1 MEADLEDDASPGG
14 DAVLPPHPRVRRAI
28 GIDIG
33 GTKIAAGVI
42 TAEGRIEERALVPT
56 PMGDEPATVSAMRG
70 VIEEL
75 RERHPSVEAIGVGA
89 AGLVDWPS
97 GRIRWAPHNAYRQLP
112 LRRLLYEATGLPTV
126 VDNDANA
133 AAWAEARYGAGA
145 GSDHMV
151 LLTVGTGIGG
161 GLVLD
166 GRVYRGSSGLGAEVG
181 HMTVDPDGDPC
192 DCGNLGC
199 LEAMASGSAL
209 GRAGRRAAEADP
221 GGLLAQLAGDPEK
234 VTGELFFRAAQRG
247 DATAIELLER
257 LGFWLGVGIGSLE
270 ALEDGRRLGYAG
282 GFVFDHLWPLGQ
294 PQRPALECWTL
305 LAGLAG
311 RLSAIE
317 PGGAGAFRL
326 GTLVTR
332 AGLRPPALL
341 AHMARTVTSVAGAPP
356 ILGIGM
362 GDAGNRPE
370 NEAFG
375 IRYHSD
381 PTKRAAEL
389 VRAIDAVRGPLAG
402 QPTPPIWVGGT
413 SRRAHGLAGRAADAW
428 NAWGLDPD
436 V

>member
-56 PMGDEPATVSAMRG
+56 PMGDEPAAVS
-70 VIEEL
+70 
-75 RERHPSVEAIGVGA
+75 
-89 AGLVDWPS
+89 
-97 GRIRWAPHNAYRQLP
+97 
-112 LRRLLYEATGLPTV
+112 
-126 VDNDANA
+126 
-133 AAWAEARYGAGA
+133 AEARYGAGA

-234 VTGELFFRAAQRG
+234 VTGELVFRAAQRG
-247 DATAIELLER
+247 DATAIELFER
-257 LGFWLGVGIGSLE
+257 LGFWLGVGTGSLVTVFDPE
-270 ALEDGRRLGYAG
+270 LVVIGGGLVHTGDLLLKPARASMVGAATLALRAG
-282 GFVFDHLWPLGQ
+282 G
-294 PQRPALECWTL
+294 
-305 LAGLAG
+305 
-311 RLSAIE
+311 
-317 PGGAGAFRL
+317 
-326 GTLVTR
+326 
-332 AGLRPPALL
+332 
-341 AHMARTVTSVAGAPP
+341 
-356 ILGIGM
+356 
-362 GDAGNRPE
+362 
-370 NEAFG
+370 
-375 IRYHSD
+375 
-381 PTKRAAEL
+381 
-389 VRAIDAVRGPLAG
+389 
-402 QPTPPIWVGGT
+402 
-413 SRRAHGLAGRAADAW
+413 
-428 NAWGLDPD
+428 
-436 V
+436 

>member
-14 DAVLPPHPRVRRAI
+14 DAVLPPHPRVRLAI

-89 AGLVDWPS
+89 AGL
-97 GRIRWAPHNAYRQLP
+97 
-112 LRRLLYEATGLPTV
+112 

-234 VTGELFFRAAQRG
+234 VTGELVFR
-247 DATAIELLER
+247 
-257 LGFWLGVGIGSLE
+257 
-270 ALEDGRRLGYAG
+270 
-282 GFVFDHLWPLGQ
+282 
-294 PQRPALECWTL
+294 
-305 LAGLAG
+305 
-311 RLSAIE
+311 
-317 PGGAGAFRL
+317 
-326 GTLVTR
+326 
-332 AGLRPPALL
+332 
-341 AHMARTVTSVAGAPP
+341 
-356 ILGIGM
+356 
-362 GDAGNRPE
+362 
-370 NEAFG
+370 
-375 IRYHSD
+375 
-381 PTKRAAEL
+381 
-389 VRAIDAVRGPLAG
+389 
-402 QPTPPIWVGGT
+402 
-413 SRRAHGLAGRAADAW
+413 
-428 NAWGLDPD
+428 
-436 V
+436 

>member
-42 TAEGRIEERALVPT
+42 TAEGRIEERALVLT

-126 VDNDANA
+126 VD
-133 AAWAEARYGAGA
+133 
-145 GSDHMV
+145 
-151 LLTVGTGIGG
+151 T
-161 GLVLD
+161 
-166 GRVYRGSSGLGAEVG
+166 
-181 HMTVDPDGDPC
+181 DGDPC

-234 VTGELFFRAAQRG
+234 VTGELVFRAAQRG
-247 DATAIELLER
+247 DATAIELFER
-257 LGFWLGVGIGSLE
+257 LGF
-270 ALEDGRRLGYAG
+270 
-282 GFVFDHLWPLGQ
+282 
-294 PQRPALECWTL
+294 
-305 LAGLAG
+305 
-311 RLSAIE
+311 
-317 PGGAGAFRL
+317 
-326 GTLVTR
+326 
-332 AGLRPPALL
+332 
-341 AHMARTVTSVAGAPP
+341 
-356 ILGIGM
+356 
-362 GDAGNRPE
+362 
-370 NEAFG
+370 
-375 IRYHSD
+375 
-381 PTKRAAEL
+381 
-389 VRAIDAVRGPLAG
+389 
-402 QPTPPIWVGGT
+402 
-413 SRRAHGLAGRAADAW
+413 
-428 NAWGLDPD
+428 
-436 V
+436 

>member
-181 HMTVDPDGDPC
+181 HMTV
-192 DCGNLGC
+192 
-199 LEAMASGSAL
+199 
-209 GRAGRRAAEADP
+209 EADP

-234 VTGELFFRAAQRG
+234 VTGELVFRAAQRG
-247 DATAIELLER
+247 DATAIELFER
-257 LGFWLGVGIGSLE
+257 LGFWLGVGIGSLVTVFDPE
-270 ALEDGRRLGYAG
+270 LVVIGGGLVHTGDLLLKPARASMERYTFGLVYRELPPVVPARLGSDAGMVGAATLALRAG
-282 GFVFDHLWPLGQ
+282 G
-294 PQRPALECWTL
+294 
-305 LAGLAG
+305 
-311 RLSAIE
+311 
-317 PGGAGAFRL
+317 
-326 GTLVTR
+326 
-332 AGLRPPALL
+332 
-341 AHMARTVTSVAGAPP
+341 
-356 ILGIGM
+356 
-362 GDAGNRPE
+362 
-370 NEAFG
+370 
-375 IRYHSD
+375 
-381 PTKRAAEL
+381 
-389 VRAIDAVRGPLAG
+389 
-402 QPTPPIWVGGT
+402 
-413 SRRAHGLAGRAADAW
+413 
-428 NAWGLDPD
+428 
-436 V
+436 

>member
-14 DAVLPPHPRVRRAI
+14 DAVLPPHPRVRLAI

-70 VIEEL
+70 VIEDL

-166 GRVYRGSSGLGAEVG
+166 GHVYRGSSGLGAEVG
-181 HMTVDPDGDPC
+181 HMTVDPDG
-192 DCGNLGC
+192 
-199 LEAMASGSAL
+199 
-209 GRAGRRAAEADP
+209 
-221 GGLLAQLAGDPEK
+221 
-234 VTGELFFRAAQRG
+234 ELVFQAAQRG
-247 DATAIELLER
+247 DVTAIELFER
-257 LGFWLGVGIGSLE
+257 LGFWLGVGIGSLVTVFDPE
-270 ALEDGRRLGYAG
+270 LVAIGGGLVHTGDLLLKPARASMERYTFGLAHRELPPVVPARLGPDAGMVGAATLALRAG
-282 GFVFDHLWPLGQ
+282 G
-294 PQRPALECWTL
+294 
-305 LAGLAG
+305 
-311 RLSAIE
+311 
-317 PGGAGAFRL
+317 
-326 GTLVTR
+326 
-332 AGLRPPALL
+332 
-341 AHMARTVTSVAGAPP
+341 
-356 ILGIGM
+356 
-362 GDAGNRPE
+362 
-370 NEAFG
+370 
-375 IRYHSD
+375 
-381 PTKRAAEL
+381 
-389 VRAIDAVRGPLAG
+389 
-402 QPTPPIWVGGT
+402 
-413 SRRAHGLAGRAADAW
+413 
-428 NAWGLDPD
+428 
-436 V
+436 